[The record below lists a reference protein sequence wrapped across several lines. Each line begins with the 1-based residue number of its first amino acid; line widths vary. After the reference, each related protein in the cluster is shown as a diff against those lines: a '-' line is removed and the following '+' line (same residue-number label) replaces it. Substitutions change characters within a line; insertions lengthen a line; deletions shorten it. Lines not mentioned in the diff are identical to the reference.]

1 MVSFVIS
8 MFTADDKVLISALQA
23 NKERDVGDAGPFHKQ
38 QN

>member
-8 MFTADDKVLISALQA
+8 MFTADDKVLISAQQA
-23 NKERDVGDAGPFHKQ
+23 DKEWDPGPFHKQ